1 MNSLRDQLLKVG
13 LVTEK
18 QAKQAAQEEQQ
29 RQFRHRPPK
38 PRDSR
43 PGQGGGH
50 GDNQRG
56 GQRGGGGQGPNYP
69 GGQNRGSNAGSGA
82 GQSRGP
88 NSGAGQNRGP
98 NSGAVQNRGPDAG
111 AGQNPGASAGPN
123 AGNRSTAQPV
133 VRSAHH
139 PIQSAATLAAQQAQ
153 AAKVARDQEL
163 NRKREEK
170 AKRRARLAEIEQ
182 IIEQN
187 RVPRLETEDYYSFV
201 DGKKIRRMS
210 VDAPRREQLT
220 SGVLAVVRYKG
231 HYAVVPK
238 ETADRIRERDE
249 NMVVPFVKPKDNTV
263 EAAAEDPYKD
273 FVVPDDLT
281 W

>member
-18 QAKQAAQEEQQ
+18 QAKQAAQQEQQ
-29 RQFRHRPPK
+29 RQNRHRPPK
-38 PRDSR
+38 PKDSR
-43 PGQGGGH
+43 PPQQGQH
-50 GDNQRG
+50 PA
-56 GQRGGGGQGPNYP
+56 GQRGAQGAN
-69 GGQNRGSNAGSGA
+69 
-82 GQSRGP
+82 
-88 NSGAGQNRGP
+88 
-98 NSGAVQNRGPDAG
+98 
-111 AGQNPGASAGPN
+111 NPRQQAPQPAAAGPRP
-123 AGNRSTAQPV
+123 AAQHPV
-133 VRSAHH
+133 
-139 PIQSAATLAAQQAQ
+139 QSAATLAAQQAQ

-170 AKRRARLAEIEQ
+170 AKRRARIAEIEQ

-187 RVPRLETEDYYSFV
+187 RVPRLETEDYYSFI

-210 VDAPRREQLT
+210 VDAERREKLT
-220 SGVLAVVRYKG
+220 SGVLAIVRYKG

-238 ETADRIRERDE
+238 ETAERIRERDE
-249 NMVVPFVKPKDNTV
+249 NMVVPMVQPKDGAPA

-273 FVVPDDLT
+273 FVVPDDLM

>member
-13 LVTEK
+13 LVTEQ
-18 QAKQAAQEEQQ
+18 QAKQAAQQEQQ
-29 RQFRHRPPK
+29 RQFRNRPPK
-38 PRDSR
+38 PKDPPR
-43 PGQGGGH
+43 PPQ
-50 GDNQRG
+50 Q
-56 GQRGGGGQGPNYP
+56 GQRGNQG
-69 GGQNRGSNAGSGA
+69 A
-82 GQSRGP
+82 
-88 NSGAGQNRGP
+88 
-98 NSGAVQNRGPDAG
+98 
-111 AGQNPGASAGPN
+111 NPRQQAPQPAAAAP
-123 AGNRSTAQPV
+123 RTAQHPV
-133 VRSAHH
+133 
-139 PIQSAATLAAQQAQ
+139 QSAATLAAQQAQ

-187 RVPRLETEDYYSFV
+187 RVPRLETEDYYSFI

-210 VDAPRREQLT
+210 VDPDRREKLT
-220 SGVLAVVRYKG
+220 SGVLAIVRYKG

-249 NMVVPFVKPKDNTV
+249 NMVVPMVQPKDGAPAEV
-263 EAAAEDPYKD
+263 AAEDPYKD
-273 FVVPDDLT
+273 FVVPDDLM

>member
-18 QAKQAAQEEQQ
+18 QANQAAQQEQQ

-38 PRDSR
+38 PKDPPRPSPSR
-43 PGQGGGH
+43 QAAIP
-50 GDNQRG
+50 
-56 GQRGGGGQGPNYP
+56 
-69 GGQNRGSNAGSGA
+69 AA
-82 GQSRGP
+82 
-88 NSGAGQNRGP
+88 
-98 NSGAVQNRGPDAG
+98 
-111 AGQNPGASAGPN
+111 
-123 AGNRSTAQPV
+123 PV
-133 VRSAHH
+133 ITRPQTPA
-139 PIQSAATLAAQQAQ
+139 QSAATLAAQQAQ

-187 RVPRLETEDYYSFV
+187 RVPRLETEDYYSFI

-210 VDAPRREQLT
+210 VNPERRGQLT
-220 SGVLAVVRYKG
+220 SGVLAIVRYKG

-238 ETADRIRERDE
+238 AIADRIRERDE
-249 NMVVPFVKPKDNTV
+249 NMVVPFVRPKDTGAP
-263 EAAAEDPYKD
+263 EATAEDPYKD
-273 FVVPDDLT
+273 FVVPDDLM

>member
-13 LVTEK
+13 LVTEQ
-18 QAKQAAQEEQQ
+18 QAKQAAQQEQQ
-29 RQFRHRPPK
+29 RQFRNRPPK
-38 PRDSR
+38 PKDPRT
-43 PGQGGGH
+43 PQ
-50 GDNQRG
+50 Q
-56 GQRGGGGQGPNYP
+56 GQRGNQGANPRQQAP
-69 GGQNRGSNAGSGA
+69 Q
-82 GQSRGP
+82 P
-88 NSGAGQNRGP
+88 
-98 NSGAVQNRGPDAG
+98 VAG
-111 AGQNPGASAGPN
+111 APRPA
-123 AGNRSTAQPV
+123 AQHPV
-133 VRSAHH
+133 
-139 PIQSAATLAAQQAQ
+139 QSPATLAAQQAQ

-170 AKRRARLAEIEQ
+170 AKRRARIAEIEQ

-187 RVPRLETEDYYSFV
+187 RVPRLETEDYYSFI

-210 VDAPRREQLT
+210 VDAERREKLT
-220 SGVLAVVRYKG
+220 SGVLAIVRYKG

-249 NMVVPFVKPKDNTV
+249 NMVVPLVQPKDGAPA

-273 FVVPDDLT
+273 FVVPDDLM